1 MKTALQTTAGTLIG
15 LLAGLLVA
23 SIYVTLSLGRQ
34 LSSLDPFLIVT
45 GFPGWRALGAQPW
58 QTGWL
63 IALSG
68 AALALIGSIGFNL
81 ASRLTTYGES
91 RFQSPGEMKRNG
103 FCEPLGRG
111 YVFARLG
118 KASSKRAPYLAASFQ
133 KFAHALVVAPT
144 GSGKT
149 VSYVIPN
156 ILLAP
161 GSTVTLDV
169 KGEVFEK
176 TARYRKARGDEVFYF
191 APYDFERLSHRYNP
205 LERLAALQN
214 REERF
219 TRLSELSTYFLQ
231 MSGSG
236 SGKDFLT
243 EARQLFVAGALL
255 AFQRGRPTMG
265 EIYRIVLGGG
275 NKNEV
280 YALHAQEAT
289 DPQAKT
295 VFERFSGYAD
305 KTLTAYVSILGEA
318 GLGLWNNPAI
328 ERVTSGSDFS
338 FMTLREKPKSI
349 YFVIPS
355 DSVESA
361 APLVRLFFGELI
373 ATLRRSE
380 PHPEREPWPVTIM
393 FDEFDQI
400 GRMPVIISSLK
411 QLRSHN
417 ARVSIITQSVP
428 GLHSTGYSED
438 ERLSLEAN
446 SGIKC
451 YLAANEKKTAEE
463 VSGALGKTTRISV
476 SDSVGGGFIRHRSV
490 SRRAEE
496 RALMAPDEIRR
507 LSEDKIII
515 IPERQFPIMAHR
527 IKWYEDPTFAPMV
540 KGQSGD
546 LPYPQL
552 SARDFFALREEVQ
565 TLREIAA
572 QVVGHQAPKA
582 SPVAVAQTLS
592 IAEPEA
598 IATAPMAEA
607 VVAAAEPV
615 PGASVDL
622 AEAVADEPDMSE
634 VMQEASLSQDDLD
647 EVTLTPEM
655 IVAEAEMTKV
665 TKEVSLVA
673 DHLPDQEEAISYTA
687 ILGSLDAYRARMKRL

>member
-23 SIYVTLSLGRQ
+23 SIYVTLSLGQQ
-34 LSSLDPFLIVT
+34 LSTLDPFLIVT
-45 GFPGWRALGAQPW
+45 GFPGLGALAAQPW

-63 IALSG
+63 IVLAG
-68 AALALIGSIGFNL
+68 GALALLGSAALNF
-81 ASRLTTYGES
+81 ATRLTTYGEA
-91 RFQSPGEMKRNG
+91 RFQSPGEMKRTG
-103 FCEPLGRG
+103 FREPLGQG

-161 GSTVTLDV
+161 GSTVVLDV

-255 AFQRGRPTMG
+255 AFQRGKPTMG

-275 NKNEV
+275 NKNET
-280 YALHAQEAT
+280 YAAHAEEAK
-289 DPQAKT
+289 DPQAQT

-338 FMTLREKPKSI
+338 FLSLREKPKSI

-400 GRMPVIISSLK
+400 GRMPVIIASLK

-428 GLHSTGYSED
+428 GLHSTGYTED

-463 VSGALGKTTRISV
+463 ISSALGKTTRISV

-496 RALMAPDEIRR
+496 RPLMAPDEIRR

-527 IKWYEDPTFAPMV
+527 IKWYEDPIFAPMV

-552 SARDFFALREEVQ
+552 SQRDFLALREEVRAMSESGVQ
-565 TLREIAA
+565 GIRHHATPPAPQAIAKA
-572 QVVGHQAPKA
+572 ALVEEAEAPRPKA
-582 SPVAVAQTLS
+582 QD
-592 IAEPEA
+592 A
-598 IATAPMAEA
+598 IA
-607 VVAAAEPV
+607 
-615 PGASVDL
+615 DF
-622 AEAVADEPDMSE
+622 
-634 VMQEASLSQDDLD
+634 EASS
-647 EVTLTPEM
+647 
-655 IVAEAEMTKV
+655 AEAEAAMV
-665 TKEVSLVA
+665 EVSQLVA
-673 DHLPDQEEAISYTA
+673 RASGDEGEERAPEVPDRASFA
-687 ILGSLDAYRARMKRL
+687 AYLAKMKKY